1 MPRVKDIDIN
11 TISIKGED
19 IYSKKYKKKLEKT
32 AKGKIAAIEVE
43 SGDIFIGD
51 SAMQAAM
58 FAREKYP
65 EKIFY
70 FIRIGYPALHSIK
83 GVVLKK

>member
-32 AKGKIAAIEVE
+32 SKGKIAAIEVE
-43 SGDIFIGD
+43 SGDIFIGN

-65 EKIFY
+65 EKLNF
-70 FIRIGYPALHSIK
+70 RRNGR
-83 GVVLKK
+83 